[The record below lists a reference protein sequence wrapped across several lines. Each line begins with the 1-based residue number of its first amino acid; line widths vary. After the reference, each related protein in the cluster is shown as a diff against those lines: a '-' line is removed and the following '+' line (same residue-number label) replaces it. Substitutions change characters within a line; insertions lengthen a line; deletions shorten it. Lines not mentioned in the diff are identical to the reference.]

1 MDTTVL
7 KCPGCGSPL
16 PYDAS
21 IGKWKCEAC
30 GSVYDAIQVMQ
41 MAQDSDKDTD
51 TQKMPKPPSTPTPP
65 PYGNSVPGAPP
76 ISDYTNNNN
85 NYEPQPDLDLYRC
98 KNCGAEMVADE
109 TTAAT
114 FCVYCGS
121 TSILKS
127 RLEGEFRPSRVV
139 PFSKTKEDA
148 VNAFKNLMHQENFVP
163 NDFTRESNI
172 EKITGVYI
180 PFWLYSGTAQ
190 GHLRGQLHQVTSW
203 RSGNYRYTKTDIY
216 DVERAGSVAFSGIP
230 ADGAKKFDDDTM
242 DSIEPFDLSK
252 LVPFN
257 YAYLSNFLAE
267 KYDVTADED
276 RERAAGRM
284 RNTIYSHLKSTVGG
298 ALIGEQKNIQEQI
311 SNIEYVML
319 PVYMLNTF
327 WRGKPYIFAMNGQT
341 GKLVGDVPIDK
352 GKWITACLI
361 TAAICCPIAFLI
373 VKYLL

>member
-30 GSVYDAIQVMQ
+30 GSVYDAIQVMK
-41 MAQDSDKDTD
+41 MTQDSDKDTD
-51 TQKMPKPPSTPTPP
+51 TQKQRQNGTPTPP
-65 PYGNSVPGAPP
+65 PNITNDVPGMPP
-76 ISDYTNNNN
+76 EYTNQSDYQ
-85 NYEPQPDLDLYRC
+85 PQPDLDLYRC

-139 PFSKTKEDA
+139 PFVKTKEDA
-148 VNAFKNLMHQENFVP
+148 VNAFKNLMHTENFVP
-163 NDFTRESNI
+163 NDFTKESNI

-190 GHLRGQLHQVTSW
+190 GHIRGKLHKVTTW

-216 DVERAGSVAFSGIP
+216 DVERAGSVAFTGIP

-267 KYDVTADED
+267 KYDVTAEED
-276 RERAAGRM
+276 QERAAGRM
-284 RNTIYSHLKSTVGG
+284 RNTIYSHLHATING
-298 ALIGEQKNIQEQI
+298 ALIGEQQHVQENI
-311 SNIEYVML
+311 SNVEYVML

-327 WRGKPYIFAMNGQT
+327 WQGKPYIFAMNGQT

-352 GKWITACLI
+352 GKWFTAFLI
-361 TAAICCPIAFLI
+361 AAAICCPIAYLI
-373 VKYLL
+373 VKYCI

>member
-21 IGKWKCEAC
+21 VKKWKCEAC
-30 GSVYDAIQVMQ
+30 GSEYDAIQVMQ
-41 MAQDSDKDTD
+41 MTQDSDKDTD
-51 TQKMPKPPSTPTPP
+51 TQKMPKPPSPP
-65 PYGNSVPGAPP
+65 PYITNDAPGMPP
-76 ISDYTNNNN
+76 QYNNDQG
-85 NYEPQPDLDLYRC
+85 YGPQPDLDLYRC

-127 RLEGEFRPSRVV
+127 RLEGQFRPSRVV
-139 PFSKTKEDA
+139 PFAKTKQDA
-148 VNAFKNLMHQENFVP
+148 IAAFKNLMNTENFVP

-190 GHLRGQLHQVTSW
+190 GHIRGQLHKVTSW

-230 ADGAKKFDDDTM
+230 ADGSKKFDDDTM
-242 DSIEPFDLSK
+242 DSIEPFDLK
-252 LVPFN
+252 GLVPFN

-284 RNTIYSHLKSTVGG
+284 RNSISAHLHATVNGT
-298 ALIGEQKNIQEQI
+298 LVGEQQNIRENI
-311 SNIEYVML
+311 SNVEYVML

-327 WRGKPYIFAMNGQT
+327 WQGKPYIFAMNGQT
-341 GKLVGDVPIDK
+341 GKLVGDVPVDK
-352 GKWITACLI
+352 GKWFRAFLI
-361 TAAICCPIAFLI
+361 AAAICCAISYLI
-373 VKYLL
+373 VSIFIL

>member
-21 IGKWKCEAC
+21 IRKWKCSAC
-30 GSVYDAIQVMQ
+30 GSEYDAVQVMQ
-41 MAQDSDKDTD
+41 MTKDSDQDTD
-51 TQKMPKPPSTPTPP
+51 TQKQSKQTTPP
-65 PYGNSVPGAPP
+65 PYITNDVPGMPP
-76 ISDYTNNNN
+76 EYTQG
-85 NYEPQPDLDLYRC
+85 YEQQPQPQLDVYRC

-127 RLEGEFRPSRVV
+127 RLEGEFRPSRVI

-148 VNAFKNLMHQENFVP
+148 INAFKNLMHQETFVP

-180 PFWLYSGTAQ
+180 PFWLYSGEAQ
-190 GHLRGQLHQVTSW
+190 GHIRGQVHHSTSW

-216 DVERAGSVAFSGIP
+216 DVERAGSVAFTGIP
-230 ADGAKKFDDDTM
+230 ADGSKKFDDDTM

-267 KYDVTADED
+267 KYDVTAEED
-276 RERAAGRM
+276 RGRAAGRM
-284 RNTIYSHLKSTVGG
+284 RNTISSHLHGTVNGV
-298 ALIGEQKNIQEQI
+298 LIGEQQNIREQI
-311 SNIEYVML
+311 SHVEYVML
-319 PVYMLNTF
+319 PVWMLNTI
-327 WRGKPYIFAMNGQT
+327 WKGKPYIFAMNGQT

-352 GKWITACLI
+352 GKWFRSFLI
-361 TAAICCPIAFLI
+361 TAAICCALA
-373 VKYLL
+373 YLTVELFFM

>member
-30 GSVYDAIQVMQ
+30 GSVYDAIQVMK
-41 MAQDSDKDTD
+41 MTQDSDKDTD
-51 TQKMPKPPSTPTPP
+51 TQKQRQNGTPTPP
-65 PYGNSVPGAPP
+65 PNITNDVPGMPP
-76 ISDYTNNNN
+76 EYTNQSDYQ
-85 NYEPQPDLDLYRC
+85 PQPDLDLYRC

-139 PFSKTKEDA
+139 PFVKTKEDA
-148 VNAFKNLMHQENFVP
+148 VNAFKNLMHTENFVP
-163 NDFTRESNI
+163 NDFTKESNI

-190 GHLRGQLHQVTSW
+190 GHIRGKLHKVTTW
-203 RSGNYRYTKTDIY
+203 RSGNYQYTKTDIY
-216 DVERAGSVAFSGIP
+216 DVERAGSVAFTGIP

-267 KYDVTADED
+267 KYDVSAEED
-276 RERAAGRM
+276 QERAAGRM
-284 RNTIYSHLKSTVGG
+284 RNTIYSHLHATING
-298 ALIGEQKNIQEQI
+298 ALIGEQQHVQENI
-311 SNIEYVML
+311 SNVEYVML

-327 WRGKPYIFAMNGQT
+327 WQGKPYIFAMNGQT

-352 GKWITACLI
+352 GKWFTAFLI
-361 TAAICCPIAFLI
+361 TAAICCPIAYLI
-373 VKYLL
+373 VKYCI

>member
-21 IGKWKCEAC
+21 IKKWKCESC
-30 GSVYDAIQVMQ
+30 GSVYDAVQVMQ
-41 MAQDSDKDTD
+41 MTQDSDKDTD
-51 TQKMPKPPSTPTPP
+51 TQKMPSPPSPP
-65 PYGNSVPGAPP
+65 PYISTEPGTPPVSNYNNS
-76 ISDYTNNNN
+76 D
-85 NYEPQPDLDLYRC
+85 NYEPQPNLDVYRC

-109 TTAAT
+109 NTAAT

-127 RLEGEFRPSRVV
+127 RLEGEFRPSRVI
-139 PFSKTKEDA
+139 PFAKTKEDA
-148 VNAFKNLMHQENFVP
+148 INAFKSLMHKENFVP
-163 NDFTRESNI
+163 NDFTKESNI

-180 PFWLYSGTAQ
+180 PFWLYSGAAL
-190 GHLRGQLHQVTSW
+190 GYLRGSLHHVTSW
-203 RSGNYRYTKTDIY
+203 RSGNYKYTKTDVY
-216 DVERAGSVAFSGIP
+216 DVERAGNVAFTGIP
-230 ADGAKKFDDDTM
+230 ADGSKKFDDDTM
-242 DSIEPFDLSK
+242 DSIEPFNLDG

-267 KYDVTADED
+267 KYDVTAEEN

-284 RNTIYSHLKSTVGG
+284 RNTIESHLYGTINGS
-298 ALIGEQKNIQEQI
+298 LIGAQRQI
-311 SNIEYVML
+311 REDINNVEYVML

-341 GKLVGDVPIDK
+341 GKLVGDVPVDK
-352 GKWITACLI
+352 GKYFRSFLLI
-361 TAAICCPIAFLI
+361 SAICCPIAYFIVKFLI
-373 VKYLL
+373 

>member
-41 MAQDSDKDTD
+41 MAKDSDKDTD
-51 TQKMPKPPSTPTPP
+51 TQKMPSPPTPP
-65 PYGNSVPGAPP
+65 PYNNSVPGAPP
-76 ISDYTNNNN
+76 ISDYTNNT
-85 NYEPQPDLDLYRC
+85 NYQPQPDLDLYRC

-148 VNAFKNLMHQENFVP
+148 VNAFKNLMHKENFVP

-216 DVERAGSVAFSGIP
+216 DVERAGSVGFSGIP

-298 ALIGEQKNIQEQI
+298 ALIGEQKNIREQI

-373 VKYLL
+373 VKYLF